1 MPQET
6 SSSKPDKLQELASSE
21 PLNPLDFEVPPAA
34 TTTSLEPR
42 RKPAG
47 KPTVK
52 TKKNVTT
59 RKRVVSPGL
68 GKVTLVTH

>member
-1 MPQET
+1 MLPET
-6 SSSKPDKLQELASSE
+6 SSSKPDKPQQSDN
-21 PLNPLDFEVPPAA
+21 LNPEDFELPSAEP
-34 TTTSLEPR
+34 TSLQPR

-52 TKKNVTT
+52 TKKNVTA

>member
-6 SSSKPDKLQELASSE
+6 SSSKPDELLPSSN
-21 PLNPLDFEVPPAA
+21 LNPEDFELPSAEP
-34 TTTSLEPR
+34 TSLEPR

-52 TKKNVTT
+52 TKKSIAA
-59 RKRVVSPGL
+59 RKRVVAPDP
-68 GKVTLVTH
+68 GKVTLVIH